1 MNGRASV
8 SQNYRSERQLV
19 REAQA
24 GDRRA
29 VAYLLT
35 EYPPVRALIGS
46 LRRSIDPLNVAR
58 DELESAGRLAA
69 LEALG
74 SFDGERGVKFTTYA
88 YHFIRGA
95 MLAELYPYVE
105 RRRESE
111 DGPQRLRLVSLK
123 RGFDNE
129 GSDDNDGYESELLSR
144 DPEYGIDPGF
154 GRVEDR
160 RFDAVRAFVATLP
173 ASQRAIIEAVFW
185 GEQTHGQIAAA
196 RGVSRPAITRALT
209 RVYAR
214 GAKELADHRLEL
226 AA

>member
-8 SQNYRSERQLV
+8 SQSYRSERQLV

-58 DELESAGRLAA
+58 DELESAGRLAV

-74 SFDGERGVKFTTYA
+74 SFDGDRGVKLTTYA

-111 DGPQRLRLVSLK
+111 DGPQRVTLVSMK
-123 RGFDNE
+123 RGFDDE

-154 GRVEDR
+154 GRVEDGR
-160 RFDAVRAFVATLP
+160 PEAVRAFVATLP
-173 ASQRAIIEAVFW
+173 ASQRTIVEAVFW
-185 GEQTHGQIAAA
+185 GEQTHGQIAVA
-196 RGVSRPAITRALT
+196 RRVSRPAITRALT
-209 RVYAR
+209 RVYER